1 MQQINSLKFKIVA
14 SMLFLLLITVVII
27 GYISINKSSDI
38 ISDITRK
45 MLIVN
50 AKNNSEEIYN
60 DLKQVEKNVKLM
72 GNFVKETSSIQTES
86 DLIKFK
92 DIPFAESEYS
102 KIRIFPKELGQNTKW
117 CMSSY
122 FYYDQK
128 YIPAYD
134 GAWFGGS
141 DGKFER
147 SVLNTAIEQD
157 SGDWYY
163 KPVEVHKGLW
173 ATPYIDPDLKKAMI
187 TYSEP
192 VYKNGFLLGV
202 AGMDI
207 TLDELNKLVKNI
219 QIYNN
224 TNAFIIDSNYNFI
237 AGKDFNA
244 GENILKAN
252 NGAYKFLT
260 NIFNDKKSG
269 YIEYKD
275 SGTDK
280 IISFTKLPNGFI
292 LLISVP
298 VSEILS
304 DMNKMSY
311 LIILAMVVIIVVA
324 SIIAAVIGGNISDQ
338 FTKPIVKIIGILS
351 QNTQQITCISQEL
364 LQSSH
369 LIAEGSSEQAASLEE
384 TSATLE
390 ESSSMIRQNTE
401 NTSQAALLAKR
412 TKDSADKGNV
422 EMQEMMSSMAELKKS
437 SDQIAKI
444 IKIIDDIAF
453 QTNILALNAAVE
465 AARAGEAGMG
475 FAVVAEEVRNLAQ
488 RSAKAAKDTE
498 SIIERNIHLSE
509 KGVDVSQKVNDSLSE
524 IDEHALKVNQLLD
537 EITTASREQAQ
548 GITQIN
554 KAVIQME
561 SAVQRN
567 ASISQESA
575 GTSERLS
582 FQAQDM
588 KDIVNE
594 LIRIVGGVKE
604 NLIEDRVSN
613 IQSLTDALVKSNLK
627 S

>member
-14 SMLFLLLITVVII
+14 SMLCLLLVTVAII
-27 GYISINKSSDI
+27 GYISINQSGKI
-38 ISDITRK
+38 ISGITKK

-50 AKNNSEEIYN
+50 AKKNSEEIYN
-60 DLKQVEKNVKLM
+60 DLKQVEKSVNIM
-72 GNFVKETSSIQTES
+72 GSFVKETSSIQTEN
-86 DLIKFK
+86 DMNQFK
-92 DIPFAESEYS
+92 DRNFAESEYS
-102 KIRIFPKELGQNTKW
+102 KIRIFPRELGSNTKW

-134 GAWFGGS
+134 GAWYVEK
-141 DGKFER
+141 DGEFER
-147 SVLNTAIEQD
+147 SILDTAIEEET
-157 SGDWYY
+157 GDWYY
-163 KPVEVHKGLW
+163 KPIESRKGMW
-173 ATPYIDPDLKKAMI
+173 ATPYVDADIKKAMI
-187 TYSEP
+187 TYSTP
-192 VYKNGFLLGV
+192 IYKNGFLLGV

-207 TLDELNKLVKNI
+207 TLDELNILVKDI

-237 AGKDFNA
+237 AGRDYKA
-244 GENILKAN
+244 GDNILTVNK
-252 NGAYKFLT
+252 GAYKFLA
-260 NIFNDKKSG
+260 DSLDGKKSG

-275 SGTDK
+275 SGIDK
-280 IISFTKLPNGFI
+280 ILSFTRLPNGFI

-298 VSEILS
+298 VSEILA

-311 LIILAMVVIIVVA
+311 LIILAMIVIIVVA
-324 SIIAAVIGGNISDQ
+324 SIIAALMGGNISDQ
-338 FTKPIVKIIGILS
+338 FTKPIVKIIDNLG
-351 QNTQQITCISQEL
+351 QNTHQITSISQEL

-401 NTSQAALLAKR
+401 NTNQAALLAKQ
-412 TKDSADKGNV
+412 TKDSADKGNK
-422 EMQEMMSSMAELKKS
+422 EMKDMMFSMAELKKS

-488 RSAKAAKDTE
+488 RSAQAAKDTAY
-498 SIIERNIHLSE
+498 IIESNIALSE
-509 KGVDVSQKVNDSLSE
+509 KGVDVSKKVNDSLSE
-524 IDEHALKVNQLLD
+524 IDEQALKVNQLLD
-537 EITTASREQAQ
+537 EIASASREQAQ
-548 GITQIN
+548 GISQIN
-554 KAVIQME
+554 KAVVNME

-575 GTSERLS
+575 GTSEKLA

-594 LIRIVGGVKE
+594 LIKIVGGAKTS
-604 NLIEDRVSN
+604 LIEDRSSDM
-613 IQSLTDALVKSNLK
+613 QSLTDNIIKNLK
-627 S
+627 